1 MESADPFVLYV
12 SKRFMDKA
20 SKTFG
25 LGFLVRK
32 PLVEILRKMGVAFEE
47 LDRDK
52 AKMAL
57 DRIGE
62 SKSVT
67 VSTGQLVKGLALAFF
82 LPTGAFL
89 AALKK
94 VLYRSGAETED
105 GLILEFLAEIPKAF
119 RPSLFYDV
127 WLVVPKTEAAETSI
141 KQLIKTIVEKTGAQ
155 PLTEE
160 EWENAKPI
168 IEKLEGKIQVK
179 GVTENLWKTL

>member
-47 LDRDK
+47 LVRDK

-57 DRIGE
+57 DGIGE

-67 VSTGQLVKGLALAFF
+67 VFTGQLVKGLALAFF

-89 AALKK
+89 ATLKK

-119 RPSLFYDV
+119 KPSLFYDG

>member
-1 MESADPFVLYV
+1 MGSADPFVLYV

-82 LPTGAFL
+82 LPTGA
-89 AALKK
+89 
-94 VLYRSGAETED
+94 R
-105 GLILEFLAEIPKAF
+105 
-119 RPSLFYDV
+119 
-127 WLVVPKTEAAETSI
+127 
-141 KQLIKTIVEKTGAQ
+141 
-155 PLTEE
+155 
-160 EWENAKPI
+160 
-168 IEKLEGKIQVK
+168 
-179 GVTENLWKTL
+179 

>member
-1 MESADPFVLYV
+1 MERSEPFVLYV

-25 LGFLVRK
+25 LGILTRK
-32 PLVEILRKMGVAFEE
+32 PLVEILKKMGVAFEE

-52 AKMAL
+52 AKVAL

-62 SKSVT
+62 SKGVT
-67 VSTGQLVKGLALAFF
+67 VSTAQLVKGLALAFF
-82 LPTGAFL
+82 LPTGVFL
-89 AALKK
+89 ATLKK
-94 VLYRSGAETED
+94 VFYRSGAETED
-105 GLILEFLAEIPKAF
+105 GLILEFLAEIPRAF

-127 WLVVPKTEAAETSI
+127 WLVVPKKGSGEASI
-141 KQLIKTIVEKTGAQ
+141 KQLLQTIVEKTGVP

-179 GVTENLWKTL
+179 GITENLWHTF